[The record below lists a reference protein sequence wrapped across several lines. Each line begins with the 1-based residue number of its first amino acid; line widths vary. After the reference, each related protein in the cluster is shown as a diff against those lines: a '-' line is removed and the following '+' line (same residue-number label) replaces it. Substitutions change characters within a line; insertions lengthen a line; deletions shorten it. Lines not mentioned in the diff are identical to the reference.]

1 MDSRIPKK
9 YRQKKNLGSYPYL
22 SVVFSITLALLVI
35 GLFGLLLVHA
45 NRLSDVIRENV
56 EIQVYLNQSVNN
68 NERVQL
74 MRILGEKPYVSR
86 QNDQPQIS
94 FISREEAAEKFIEE
108 TGEDFTEFLG
118 DNPLRDAFLLKI
130 NAGYYKKDKLAELSD
145 EIEGMRGVYEVTY
158 VESLVDAINK
168 NVTRLGLILG
178 SFAVLLIII
187 VSVLIDNT
195 IRLALFSQRF
205 LIRSMQLV
213 GATSGFIQKPFL
225 RRSLLHGIAGGAIT
239 SALLAALLY
248 YANLYIPEL
257 TRLQREEEIAII
269 FLATL
274 IFGGLLGVLSTYRAV
289 RKYLKMSLD
298 DLY

>member
-1 MDSRIPKK
+1 MDSRVPKK
-9 YRQKKNLGSYPYL
+9 YRKKKNLGSYPYL

-56 EIQVYLNQSVNN
+56 EIQVYLDRSVNN

-74 MRILGEKPYVSR
+74 MRILGEKPYVSQ
-86 QNDQPQIS
+86 QNNQPQIS

-130 NAGYYKKDKLAELSD
+130 NAEYYQQDKLAELSD

-158 VESLVDAINK
+158 VESLVDAINE
-168 NVTRLGLILG
+168 NVTRLSLILG

-213 GATSGFIQKPFL
+213 GATSGFIQRPFL

-257 TRLQREEEIAII
+257 TRLQKEEEIAVI

-274 IFGGLLGVLSTYRAV
+274 VFGGLLGVLSTYRAV